1 MLYSVKC
8 WVKLAFC
15 ASSLS
20 FFATF
25 LFVMG
30 SIFENEHILF
40 NKIAS
45 FGNKVIGSTPLGP
58 HRNSIYVFFFFFTN
72 ILLVKSYGLLL
83 FCTS

>member
-1 MLYSVKC
+1 MLYPVKC

-30 SIFENEHILF
+30 SIFENEHILL

-45 FGNKVIGSTPLGP
+45 FGNRVIGSTPLGT
-58 HRNSIYVFFFFFTN
+58 HRVSVLCFFFFFFFFLQ
-72 ILLVKSYGLLL
+72 IYYL
-83 FCTS
+83 

>member
-1 MLYSVKC
+1 MLYPVKC

-20 FFATF
+20 FLATF

-30 SIFENEHILF
+30 SNFENEHVLF

-58 HRNSIYVFFFFFTN
+58 HRKSVLFFFFFFLQ
-72 ILLVKSYGLLL
+72 IYYL
-83 FCTS
+83 